1 MTELKDQNIKYK
13 DWLDTST
20 FDNCKLNRKDYGEFL
35 CDYITGEQEGFVLNL
50 NGHWGAG
57 KTEFLKRMYSE
68 LITRNYPTIY
78 IDSWESDFTNDPL
91 TVVSSE
97 LLTQLEKCHED
108 ITDISSDVKD
118 LFGKVIKGTVIGAA
132 GMITKATYGEASVGT
147 EFVKTLYESDNK
159 DFMNQLKDDYSDKI
173 TAINNIRNELSNLA
187 EELQTNDGTQLPI
200 VVLIDELDR
209 CRPTYA
215 INMLEVIK
223 HFFNTRYFVFVVA
236 TDTTQLCESIKAV
249 YGNNF
254 DSKTYLKRFFN
265 RTAELASPDIEYY
278 LNSLDINNHY
288 ERAGYLTD
296 LHLYPRISTHTL
308 DIAYYIA
315 HLSKYYQLSIR
326 DVDQLLAKLNA
337 CLRCAQSAYT
347 SIGLKQAIN
356 IVVLIVAIIEHD
368 KGIVAFNKRDLFTPL
383 FEPFLDNKNYAFEI
397 EGTKLRMS
405 LVITI
410 ALESISKK
418 IDEGNDYREAGMI
431 IPFLSRK
438 KIDEYRYANEELKY
452 NSYLVTTGN
461 IISSHGHSNNP
472 NQKFWVWDDYKKVV
486 ELAGNIT

>member
-1 MTELKDQNIKYK
+1 MTDLKDQNIKYK
-13 DWLDTST
+13 NWLDTST

-35 CDYITGEQEGFVLNL
+35 CDYITGEKEGFVLNL

-173 TAINNIRNELSNLA
+173 TAIHNIRNELSNLA
-187 EELQTNDGTQLPI
+187 EELQCNDDTKLPI

-278 LNSLDINNHY
+278 LNSLELY
-288 ERAGYLTD
+288 EKYEKHEYLK
-296 LHLYPRISTHTL
+296 TL
-308 DIAYYIA
+308 DLFPNTSSTPVEIIYYIA
-315 HLSKYYQLSIR
+315 NISSYYQLSIR
-326 DVDQLLAKLNA
+326 DIDQLIAKIEA
-337 CLRCAQSAYT
+337 CLRYAKKVFIEKEIT
-347 SIGLKQAIN
+347 QAIN
-356 IVVLIVAIIEHD
+356 IIVLIVAIIEHD
-368 KGIVAFNKRDLFTPL
+368 RNIEAFYKRNKLLPT
-383 FEPFLDNKNYAFEI
+383 FELLEVSRNHSFSLNNS
-397 EGTKLRMS
+397 KLKTS
-405 LVITI
+405 LII
-410 ALESISKK
+410 KLSLESISKRIVTEQGHPSTYNFLTHDK
-418 IDEGNDYREAGMI
+418 IRTYSDNNHSAY
-431 IPFLSRK
+431 LSNHIYDIER
-438 KIDEYRYANEELKY
+438 ILQKY
-452 NSYLVTTGN
+452 
-461 IISSHGHSNNP
+461 SNQNP
-472 NQKFWVWDDYKKVV
+472 NQKFWLWDDYKKVV

>member
-1 MTELKDQNIKYK
+1 MTDLKDQNIKYK
-13 DWLDTST
+13 SWLDTST

-97 LLTQLEKCHED
+97 LLTQLEKCN
-108 ITDISSDVKD
+108 SNANKKSDHVKR
-118 LFGKVIKGTVIGAA
+118 LFGKVIKGTVIGTAA
-132 GMITKATYGEASVGT
+132 MATKAAIGEASVGADLA
-147 EFVKTLYESDNK
+147 KTLYESDNK

-173 TAINNIRNELSNLA
+173 TAINDIRNELSKLA
-187 EELQTNDGTQLPI
+187 EELQHNDDTKLPI

-223 HFFNTRYFVFVVA
+223 HFFNTQYFVFVVA

-278 LNSLDINNHY
+278 LKSLDINNTY
-288 ERAGYLTD
+288 EKSGYLTD
-296 LHLYPRISTHTL
+296 LHLYPKVSTQTL

-326 DVDQLLAKLNA
+326 DIDQLLAKLNA

-368 KGIVAFNKRDLFTPL
+368 KGITAFNKRELFTPL
-383 FEPFLDNKNYAFEI
+383 FEPFLNNESYAFEM
-397 EGTKLRMS
+397 EGVKIRMS

-410 ALESISKK
+410 ALESISKQ
-418 IDEGNDYREAGMI
+418 IEEGNDYREGGVI
-431 IPFLSRK
+431 ISFLSRN
-438 KIDEYRYANEELKY
+438 KISQYRDKYEELKY
-452 NSYLVTTGN
+452 NNYLENTVN
-461 IISSHGHSNNP
+461 IHRHLNNEQP
-472 NQKFWVWDDYKKVV
+472 KFWVWDDYKKVV

>member
-13 DWLDTST
+13 SWLDTST
-20 FDNCKLNRKDYGEFL
+20 FDNCELNRKDYGEFL

-97 LLTQLEKCHED
+97 LLTQLEKCN
-108 ITDISSDVKD
+108 SNAYKKSDNVKR

-132 GMITKATYGEASVGT
+132 AMATKVAIGEASVGADLA
-147 EFVKTLYESDNK
+147 KTLYESDNK

-173 TAINNIRNELSNLA
+173 TAINDIRNALSKLA
-187 EELQTNDGTQLPI
+187 VELQHNDDTKLPI

-223 HFFNTRYFVFVVA
+223 HFFNTQYFVFVVA

-296 LHLYPRISTHTL
+296 LHLYPRISTQPL

-337 CLRCAQSAYT
+337 CLRCAHSAYT
-347 SIGLKQAIN
+347 SKGLNQAIN

-368 KGIVAFNKRDLFTPL
+368 KGITAFNKRELFTPL
-383 FEPFLDNKNYAFEI
+383 FEPFLDNESYAFEI
-397 EGTKLRMS
+397 DGTKIRMS

-410 ALESISKK
+410 ALESISKQ
-418 IDEGNDYREAGMI
+418 IEEGNDYREGGVI
-431 IPFLSRK
+431 ISFLSRN
-438 KIDEYRYANEELKY
+438 KISQYRDKYEELKY
-452 NSYLVTTGN
+452 NNYLENTVN
-461 IISSHGHSNNP
+461 IHRHLNNEKP
-472 NQKFWVWDDYKKVV
+472 KFWVWDDYKKVV

>member
-97 LLTQLEKCHED
+97 LLTQLERCHKD

-159 DFMNQLKDDYSDKI
+159 DFMNQLKTDYSDKI
-173 TAINNIRNELSNLA
+173 TAINNIRNELSKLA
-187 EELQTNDGTQLPI
+187 EELQTNDDTKLPI

-278 LNSLDINNHY
+278 LNSLELYNKY
-288 ERAGYLTD
+288 EEHEYLK
-296 LHLYPRISTHTL
+296 TL
-308 DIAYYIA
+308 DLFPNTSDTPENIIYYIA
-315 HLSKYYQLSIR
+315 NISSYYQLSIR
-326 DVDQLLAKLNA
+326 DIDQLIAKLEA
-337 CLRCAQSAYT
+337 CLRYAKKVFIEKEITQS
-347 SIGLKQAIN
+347 IN
-356 IVVLIVAIIEHD
+356 IIVLIIAIIEHD
-368 KGIVAFNKRDLFTPL
+368 KGFEAFYKRSKLLP
-383 FEPFLDNKNYAFEI
+383 AFELL
-397 EGTKLRMS
+397 EDSRNHSFNLTNSKLKTS
-405 LVITI
+405 LII
-410 ALESISKK
+410 KLSLESISQTIKNESGYPTTYNFLNREK
-418 IDEGNDYREAGMI
+418 IRTYTDNYRC
-431 IPFLSRK
+431 
-438 KIDEYRYANEELKY
+438 
-452 NSYLVTTGN
+452 SYLNDHIYDIEKTLQKY
-461 IISSHGHSNNP
+461 SHP
-472 NQKFWVWDDYKKVV
+472 KQNQKFWRWNDYKKVV

>member
-97 LLTQLEKCHED
+97 LLTQLERCHKD

-173 TAINNIRNELSNLA
+173 TAIHNIRNELSNLA
-187 EELQTNDGTQLPI
+187 VELQHNDDTKLPI

-278 LNSLDINNHY
+278 LNSLELYDKY
-288 ERAGYLTD
+288 EKDQY
-296 LHLYPRISTHTL
+296 IKTL
-308 DIAYYIA
+308 DLFPNTSSTPEDIIYYIA
-315 HLSKYYQLSIR
+315 NISAYYQLSIR
-326 DVDQLLAKLNA
+326 DIDQLIAKLEA
-337 CLRCAQSAYT
+337 CLRYAQKVFMAQEIT
-347 SIGLKQAIN
+347 QAIN
-356 IVVLIVAIIEHD
+356 IIVLIVAIIEHD
-368 KGIVAFNKRDLFTPL
+368 KGIIAFNKRDLFTPL

-438 KIDEYRYANEELKY
+438 KIDEYRYTNEELKY
-452 NSYLVTTGN
+452 NNYLENTVN
-461 IISSHGHSNNP
+461 IHRHLNNEKP
-472 NQKFWVWDDYKKVV
+472 KLWVWDDYKKVV

>member
-1 MTELKDQNIKYK
+1 MTQLKDQNIKYK
-13 DWLDTST
+13 NWLDTST
-20 FDNCKLNRKDYGEFL
+20 FDNCKLNRKDYGHFL

-97 LLTQLEKCHED
+97 LLTQLEKCNKD
-108 ITDISSDVKD
+108 MTDISSDVKD

-173 TAINNIRNELSNLA
+173 TAINDIRTELSKLA
-187 EELQTNDGTQLPI
+187 EELQTNDDSKLPI

-223 HFFNTRYFVFVVA
+223 HFFNTRYFVFVIA

-265 RTAELASPDIEYY
+265 RTAELASPNIEYY
-278 LNSLDINNHY
+278 LNSLELYNKY
-288 ERAGYLTD
+288 EKHEYLK
-296 LHLYPRISTHTL
+296 TL
-308 DIAYYIA
+308 DLFPNTSSTPEDIIYYIA
-315 HLSKYYQLSIR
+315 NISEYYQLSIR
-326 DVDQLLAKLNA
+326 DIDQLIAKLEA
-337 CLRCAQSAYT
+337 CLRCAQKVFMAQG
-347 SIGLKQAIN
+347 IKQAIN

-368 KGIVAFNKRDLFTPL
+368 KGITAFNKRNKFSPTFDPFTDN
-383 FEPFLDNKNYAFEI
+383 ESHPFNLKNS
-397 EGTKLRMS
+397 KLKTS
-405 LVITI
+405 LIIKI

-418 IDEGNDYREAGMI
+418 IINEGGYTGINDYLKRDD
-431 IPFLSRK
+431 LQ
-438 KIDEYRYANEELKY
+438 RY
-452 NSYLVTTGN
+452 TGN
-461 IISSHGHSNNP
+461 FNHSYMQDHIDNIGTILRKYYNTIP
-472 NQKFWVWDDYKKVV
+472 NQKFWLWDDYKKVV

>member
-13 DWLDTST
+13 SWLDTST

-35 CDYITGEQEGFVLNL
+35 CDYITGEKEGFVLNI

-97 LLTQLEKCHED
+97 LLTQLEKCNRNANKK
-108 ITDISSDVKD
+108 SDNVKR

-132 GMITKATYGEASVGT
+132 AMATKAAIGEASVGADLA
-147 EFVKTLYESDNK
+147 KTLYESDNK

-173 TAINNIRNELSNLA
+173 TAINDIRNALSKLA
-187 EELQTNDGTQLPI
+187 VELQHNDNTKLPI

-278 LNSLDINNHY
+278 LKSLDINNTY
-288 ERAGYLTD
+288 EKSGYLTD
-296 LHLYPRISTHTL
+296 LHLYPKVSTQTL

-326 DVDQLLAKLNA
+326 DIDQLLAKLNA

-368 KGIVAFNKRDLFTPL
+368 KGITAFNKRELFTPL
-383 FEPFLDNKNYAFEI
+383 FEPFLNNESYAFEM
-397 EGTKLRMS
+397 EGVKIRMS

-410 ALESISKK
+410 ALESISKQ
-418 IDEGNDYREAGMI
+418 IEEENDYRGGGI
-431 IPFLSRK
+431 ISFLSRN
-438 KIDEYRYANEELKY
+438 KISQYRDKYEELKY
-452 NSYLVTTGN
+452 NNYLENTVN
-461 IISSHGHSNNP
+461 IHRHLNNEQP
-472 NQKFWVWDDYKKVV
+472 KFWVWDDYKKVV

>member
-1 MTELKDQNIKYK
+1 MTDLKDQNIKYK
-13 DWLDTST
+13 NWLDTST

-35 CDYITGEQEGFVLNL
+35 CDYITGEKEGFVLNL

-57 KTEFLKRMYSE
+57 KTEFLRRMYSE
-68 LITRNYPTIY
+68 LINRNYPTIY

-187 EELQTNDGTQLPI
+187 EELQTNDGTKLPI

-278 LNSLDINNHY
+278 LNSLNINNDY
-288 ERAGYLTD
+288 EKAGYLTD
-296 LHLYPRISTHTL
+296 LHLYPRISTPPL

-337 CLRCAQSAYT
+337 CLRCAHSAYT
-347 SIGLKQAIN
+347 SKGLNQDIN
-356 IVVLIVAIIEHD
+356 IIVLIVAIIEHD
-368 KGIVAFNKRDLFTPL
+368 KGITAFNKRELFTPL

-418 IDEGNDYREAGMI
+418 IDEGSDYREAGMI

-438 KIDEYRYANEELKY
+438 KIDEYKYTNEELKY
-452 NSYLVTTGN
+452 NSYLENTVN
-461 IISSHGHSNNP
+461 IHRHLNNEKP
-472 NQKFWVWDDYKKVV
+472 KFWVWDDYKKVV